1 MVFFFSLPVVISQ
14 FAITMLLDSDTWIP
28 SVFGLSL
35 GAVIW
40 IPSAVPSCT
49 LLNLRCIFWLSLNVT
64 PFTDTLELWVIDT
77 ACLKK
82 NSKIKDTKVMQ
93 NVDQTSFLGFLS

>member
-1 MVFFFSLPVVISQ
+1 
-14 FAITMLLDSDTWIP
+14 
-28 SVFGLSL
+28 
-35 GAVIW
+35 
-40 IPSAVPSCT
+40 
-49 LLNLRCIFWLSLNVT
+49 LNVT